1 LLDRTH
7 AANLIRGGS
16 ALTSSVTAGI
26 EAAMKIIGSYVSPYV
41 RKVLAC
47 LELKGLDYEVDPITP
62 FFGDEEF
69 GRLSPLR
76 RIPVLVD
83 GDFVLTDSTVI
94 CEYLEEAFPDPPLL
108 PREQKER
115 AQARWLEEFA
125 DTRLG
130 DVFIWGL
137 FYPKVVSPRVW
148 GDPVDEARIETS
160 LNTEIPAALD
170 YLESE
175 LPAEGFCFGDFG
187 LADIAVATFFRNALY
202 AGFTVDA
209 VRWPR
214 TARLVNEVLAH
225 PVLERLGRLEQIQL
239 SASIAGRRQALQE
252 AGAKLTSESYGE
264 KEPRRGIMRL

>member
-1 LLDRTH
+1 
-7 AANLIRGGS
+7 
-16 ALTSSVTAGI
+16 
-26 EAAMKIIGSYVSPYV
+26 MKIIGSFVSPYV

-47 LELKGLDYEVDPITP
+47 LELKGIDYEVDPITP

-76 RIPVLVD
+76 RIPVMID

-94 CEYLEEAFPDPPLL
+94 CEYLDEIRPEPHLL
-108 PREQKER
+108 PSDPKER
-115 AQARWLEEFA
+115 ARARWLEEFA

-148 GDPVDEARIETS
+148 GDPMDEERIEKS
-160 LNTEIPAALD
+160 LSVEIPAALD
-170 YLESE
+170 YLERE
-175 LPAEGFCFGDFG
+175 LPAQGYCFGEFG
-187 LADIAVATFFRNALY
+187 LADIAIATFFRNAAY
-202 AGFTVDA
+202 AGFSTDA
-209 VRWPR
+209 ARWPR
-214 TARLVNEVLAH
+214 TARFVKEVLAH
-225 PVLERLGRLEQIQL
+225 PVLEKLGKLEQIQL

-252 AGAKLTSESYGE
+252 AGAKLTPESYGE

>member
-1 LLDRTH
+1 
-7 AANLIRGGS
+7 
-16 ALTSSVTAGI
+16 
-26 EAAMKIIGSYVSPYV
+26 MKIIGSYVSPYV

-76 RIPVLVD
+76 RIPVLID

-94 CEYLEEAFPDPPLL
+94 CEYLEEICPEPRLL
-108 PREQKER
+108 PSDPKER
-115 AQARWLEEFA
+115 ARARWLEEFA

-148 GDPVDEARIETS
+148 GDPMDEDRIEKS
-160 LNTEIPAALD
+160 LTVEIPAALD
-170 YLESE
+170 YLEGE
-175 LPAEGFCFGDFG
+175 LPQSGYCFGEVG
-187 LADIAVATFFRNALY
+187 LADIAIATFFRNAAY
-202 AGFTVDA
+202 AGFSVDPA
-209 VRWPR
+209 RWPR
-214 TARLVNEVLAH
+214 TARFVDEVLAH
-225 PVLERLGRLEQIQL
+225 AVLQKLGKLEQIQL
-239 SASIAGRRQALQE
+239 SASIAGRRQGLQE
-252 AGAKLTSESYGE
+252 AGAKLTPESLGE